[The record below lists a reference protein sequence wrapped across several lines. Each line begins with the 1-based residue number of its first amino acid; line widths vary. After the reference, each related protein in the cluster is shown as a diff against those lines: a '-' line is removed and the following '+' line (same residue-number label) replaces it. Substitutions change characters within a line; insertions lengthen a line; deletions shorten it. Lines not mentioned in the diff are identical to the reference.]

1 MNQNEAQQSRIDPSR
16 GPVEE
21 ADESKPIDPKEV
33 LGMVRGFARE
43 NPHAALASACAIG
56 FLIGGGLTPR
66 LLGGIALFAG
76 RKYFSQ
82 TVRETLEGVLRDQ
95 LGGRPES

>member
-16 GPVEE
+16 GSAEE
-21 ADESKPIDPKEV
+21 VDALKSIDPKEV
-33 LGMVRGFARE
+33 LSMVSGFARE

-76 RKYFSQ
+76 RKYFNQ
-82 TVRETLEGVLRDQ
+82 TIRETLEGVLRDQ
-95 LGGRPES
+95 IGARPES